1 MYKLCMYVCM
11 CVHMY
16 ICPLPIGQTF
26 YDLHNM
32 YTTLPPTAG
41 STFSAPPPTKAP
53 LIPILLPHT
62 AVEHHT
68 PGDIAPIPLSILKLS

>member
-1 MYKLCMYVCM
+1 MYNVRMYVRT
-11 CVHMY
+11 CVHIY

-32 YTTLPPTAG
+32 YTTPPPTAG
-41 STFSAPPPTKAP
+41 STFSTPPPTKAP
-53 LIPILLPHT
+53 PILLPHT
-62 AVEHHT
+62 AVKHHT